1 MVGAKIDEQ
10 IVAFHPLCERTIGL
24 PQPACKTRRQH
35 ITWYSIFVAVR
46 FPPQCELPSST
57 ARSKSATSRL
67 SWSSASEIARV
78 TTRRGNATFA
88 ASAHAVRAP
97 AIKVSLPASLGP
109 TISTKRPGPMRFVGV
124 VGGEVRV
131 VIRGDFRHTRRTAA
145 ASPAWWTNEIGAFA
159 GCDFTAICQPDNV
172 RWCLA
177 HHANGPGKII
187 LFDF

>member
-1 MVGAKIDEQ
+1 MNDFKQSLEGNVGRAGRFDHMVGAKIDEQ
-10 IVAFHPLCERTIGL
+10 IIAFHPLCERTIGL

-78 TTRRGNATFA
+78 TTRRGNATFSASTHA
-88 ASAHAVRAP
+88 ARAP
-97 AIKVSLPASLGP
+97 EIRVSLPAPLGP

-124 VGGEVRV
+124 VGGEVSV
-131 VIRGDFRHTRRTAA
+131 VMRPGFRHTTRCAQQL
-145 ASPAWWTNEIGAFA
+145 PHW
-159 GCDFTAICQPDNV
+159 PDG
-172 RWCLA
+172 
-177 HHANGPGKII
+177 HE
-187 LFDF
+187 

>member
-1 MVGAKIDEQ
+1 NRLDVRIASAHGGNDCPRYIGDDNANGADGD
-10 IVAFHPLCERTIGL
+10 VDR
-24 PQPACKTRRQH
+24 
-35 ITWYSIFVAVR
+35 TWYSIFVAVR

-78 TTRRGNATFA
+78 TTRRGNPTFA

-131 VIRGDFRHTRRTAA
+131 VMRGDFRHTTRCAQQLHHRPDGHEWDRR
-145 ASPAWWTNEIGAFA
+145 I
-159 GCDFTAICQPDNV
+159 
-172 RWCLA
+172 
-177 HHANGPGKII
+177 
-187 LFDF
+187 